1 MNASNSVVTT
11 VYGGSMVVSVGG
23 ETPASNPAARAMSDF
38 HNMVKLG
45 MCISTAILILLLT
58 NKALRILNA
67 CQLRV
72 W

>member
-1 MNASNSVVTT
+1 
-11 VYGGSMVVSVGG
+11 MVVSVGC
-23 ETPASNPAARAMSDF
+23 ETPAPNPAARAMSDF
-38 HNMVKLG
+38 YKIVKLG
-45 MCISTAILILLLT
+45 MRISTAILILLVT

>member
-1 MNASNSVVTT
+1 
-11 VYGGSMVVSVGG
+11 MVVSVGG
-23 ETPASNPAARAMSDF
+23 ETPASNPAARAMSGF
-38 HNMVKLG
+38 HNIVKLG
-45 MCISTAILILLLT
+45 MRISTAILILLLT

>member
-1 MNASNSVVTT
+1 
-11 VYGGSMVVSVGG
+11 MVVSVGV
-23 ETPASNPAARAMSDF
+23 ETPALNPAARAMSDF

-45 MCISTAILILLLT
+45 MRISTAILILLLT

>member
-1 MNASNSVVTT
+1 
-11 VYGGSMVVSVGG
+11 MVVSVGG
-23 ETPASNPAARAMSDF
+23 ETPASNPEARAMSDF
-38 HNMVKLG
+38 HNIVKFG
-45 MCISTAILILLLT
+45 MHISTAILILLLT

>member
-1 MNASNSVVTT
+1 
-11 VYGGSMVVSVGG
+11 MVVSVGG
-23 ETPASNPAARAMSDF
+23 ETPASNSAARAMSDF

-45 MCISTAILILLLT
+45 MRISTAILILLLT

>member
-1 MNASNSVVTT
+1 
-11 VYGGSMVVSVGG
+11 MVVSVGG
-23 ETPASNPAARAMSDF
+23 ETPALNPAARAMSDF

-45 MCISTAILILLLT
+45 MRISTSILILLLT

>member
-1 MNASNSVVTT
+1 
-11 VYGGSMVVSVGG
+11 MVVSIGE
-23 ETPASNPAARAMSDF
+23 ETPALNPAARAMRDF

-45 MCISTAILILLLT
+45 MRISTAILILLLT

>member
-1 MNASNSVVTT
+1 
-11 VYGGSMVVSVGG
+11 MVVSVGG

-45 MCISTAILILLLT
+45 MRISTAILILLLT

-67 CQLRV
+67 CHLRV

>member
-1 MNASNSVVTT
+1 
-11 VYGGSMVVSVGG
+11 MVVSIGE
-23 ETPASNPAARAMSDF
+23 ETPALNPAARAMPDF
-38 HNMVKLG
+38 HKMVKLG
-45 MCISTAILILLLT
+45 MRISTAISILLLT

>member
-1 MNASNSVVTT
+1 
-11 VYGGSMVVSVGG
+11 MVVSVGG

-58 NKALRILNA
+58 NKALRILKA

>member
-1 MNASNSVVTT
+1 
-11 VYGGSMVVSVGG
+11 MVVSIGE
-23 ETPASNPAARAMSDF
+23 ETPALNPAARSMPDF

-45 MCISTAILILLLT
+45 MRISTAILILLLT

>member
-1 MNASNSVVTT
+1 
-11 VYGGSMVVSVGG
+11 MVVSVGG

-38 HNMVKLG
+38 HNMVKLV
-45 MCISTAILILLLT
+45 MRISTAILILLLT

>member
-1 MNASNSVVTT
+1 
-11 VYGGSMVVSVGG
+11 MVVSIGG
-23 ETPASNPAARAMSDF
+23 ETSALNQVARAMSDF

-45 MCISTAILILLLT
+45 MRISTAILILLLT

>member
-1 MNASNSVVTT
+1 
-11 VYGGSMVVSVGG
+11 MVVSIGE
-23 ETPASNPAARAMSDF
+23 ETPALNPAARAMPDF
-38 HNMVKLG
+38 NNMVKLG
-45 MCISTAILILLLT
+45 MRISTAILILLLT

>member
-1 MNASNSVVTT
+1 
-11 VYGGSMVVSVGG
+11 MVVSIGE
-23 ETPASNPAARAMSDF
+23 ETPALNPAARAMPDF

-45 MCISTAILILLLT
+45 MRISTAILILLLT